1 MDTSSQPDRTFW
13 MSGHYGLMVHW
24 IYPSLMPEEGE
35 RATSLD
41 EAVDQFHL
49 ERFLHDFAATGADWL
64 IFTFGQNSGYY
75 ASPNAVID
83 RLVGP
88 GHCSQRDLVLEIA
101 RAVHGLGKRFIAYLP
116 CEVVGNLALH
126 QGFAWNTE
134 EGTDQ
139 AEFQRRYLLAIR
151 EWAER
156 FGPLMDGWWFDGC
169 YEWPIFHSRTMD
181 WPAWFDATRAGNPD
195 RVVAF
200 NDGSLCNGLTQP
212 LTPEQDYLSGE
223 TEVLVDGRIRLGRPE
238 TPQLLAYGALARCT
252 PEPIPTFLPES
263 RFVPGTRC
271 QWHSLLPIDCFWGHG
286 NGYADWLPADR
297 YHFLDPGLTAAPMEP
312 PLYSDDELSGFLGNC
327 LGAGGAVTMNVGIY
341 QEGHLGVETVR
352 QLERIR
358 PQSAPHLKRG

>member
-1 MDTSSQPDRTFW
+1 MEDLP
-13 MSGHYGLMVHW
+13 
-24 IYPSLMPEEGE
+24 
-35 RATSLD
+35 D
-41 EAVDQFHL
+41 EAL
-49 ERFLHDFAATGADWL
+49 EQVAAYFQALSEPTRLRILNLLRTQGKRSFNPGKAAAMAFLTIKDPSTIKAIRTGMLEW
-64 IFTFGQNSGYY
+64 GYK
-75 ASPNAVID
+75 A
-83 RLVGP
+83 
-88 GHCSQRDLVLEIA
+88 QRWA
-101 RAVHGLGKRFIAYLP
+101 HGLGKRFIAYLP
-116 CEVVGNLALH
+116 CEVAGNLALH

-312 PLYSDDELSGFLGNC
+312 PLYSDDELSGFRL
-327 LGAGGAVTMNVGIY
+327 
-341 QEGHLGVETVR
+341 
-352 QLERIR
+352 
-358 PQSAPHLKRG
+358 